1 MGKRSSIMFFKC
13 WKKRTVNLEFCT
25 QGMKV
30 KSRHPQCEGKLTL
43 FVTNRPTLK
52 EWLKEY
58 LETERK
64 KKEQAMGRVKIH
76 EKI

>member
-1 MGKRSSIMFFKC
+1 
-13 WKKRTVNLEFCT
+13 
-25 QGMKV
+25 MKV
-30 KSRHPQCEGKLTL
+30 KSRHPQCEGKLTI

-58 LETERK
+58 LETEIK
-64 KKEQAMGRVKIH
+64 KKQTCSIKHKERAMGRVKIH

>member
-1 MGKRSSIMFFKC
+1 
-13 WKKRTVNLEFCT
+13 
-25 QGMKV
+25 MKV